1 MSFPRKK
8 MQGRGLPHNL
18 QVYAHIK
25 VEICYN
31 MQYTIYDFAFDA
43 SFWLRWNVGSF
54 NCKSRNGR
62 RMRPYG
68 RIFFPRFLLGI
79 LQPHLDRGRGLR
91 PLSFAANGTRAKGEK
106 GMSRFANCRKR
117 VSSRRTALIALSV
130 GSVSLLGLVVGC
142 GGDSGR
148 APNGGLSVKGLYVGM
163 PGDSALKAYTK
174 LVDGSKDLLV
184 VDYRNGIGPEL
195 DEETKAKAKKEYED
209 TVKLAEADIDRFL
222 QWHGIHGGFYDPSRE
237 ECKGREADDK
247 DIRPYVGSEN
257 SNTPIPGANWV
268 VGSAMAAFAGIN
280 GYQVEWMLPGKRKSD
295 KEGMSAPKLYSGKMS
310 VPEKMKNSS
319 LYSVW
324 NSEVLEKGLP
334 AELYSKGLQLS
345 KENAKRV
352 FFRLA
357 FEDAQGNP
365 VDKKKLATELVLND
379 PMFFEEFGSNEEK
392 IEAAEK
398 ELEGFLLWGEFGDR
412 MSLIDPDDPRPE
424 DVKARERRDA
434 EVMAEMAKR
443 GDTKGL
449 AKMKMAGRGKSG
461 YQAAAKGKDE
471 APAGANTNTASPSP
485 SAEDTAE
492 LNRMKAELNKIENR
506 KTTLDAEIA
515 DLGNKIKPLADTVKK
530 RGEQAKKDPLLKINP
545 VFKAN
550 YAKDKARLDETKYDA
565 AKERRKEDVAA
576 IAEMKKK
583 IGDKEAAIKRDLASQ
598 EKAIAEAKAAEEKV
612 AAEAK
617 AAEEAALA
625 KKNRTDLRF
634 LTAARTGSYNRTT
647 SNYAHQFSE
656 TMKKM
661 AVNCNA
667 MLEWAVLTE
676 PADKLEE
683 ITETFSIPAG
693 DYESAVKFASKLD
706 SDLGIN
712 RFLENGSLRTR
723 RYFEK
728 DLVDI
733 RSPLWFRLV
742 LKTTNGVEVA
752 KADAVKNWLEARGQ
766 FPPDG
771 RLKISKKQMMEV
783 ALNNGCTKEKQLK
796 TLCCAWLDK
805 EGNVKK
811 VQFTELGLD
820 RFFSAKDMSGEDFAK
835 ALVEN
840 YSELP
845 SLQPTVKRED
855 PGRGLIQETTWS
867 HRDPKG
873 YQVNVFERA
882 YYNNDG
888 IRYTQR
894 MLENDAEV
902 TLGLG
907 LVGKLPTKYLTIVA
921 TQP

>member
-1 MSFPRKK
+1 
-8 MQGRGLPHNL
+8 
-18 QVYAHIK
+18 
-25 VEICYN
+25 
-31 MQYTIYDFAFDA
+31 
-43 SFWLRWNVGSF
+43 
-54 NCKSRNGR
+54 
-62 RMRPYG
+62 
-68 RIFFPRFLLGI
+68 
-79 LQPHLDRGRGLR
+79 
-91 PLSFAANGTRAKGEK
+91 
-106 GMSRFANCRKR
+106 MSRFANCRKR

-310 VPEKMKNSS
+310 VPEKMKDSS

-365 VDKKKLATELVLND
+365 VDKKKLATELVLNN
-379 PMFFEEFGSNEEK
+379 PKFFEEFGSNEEK

-398 ELEGFLLWGEFGDR
+398 ELEGFLLWVEFLREQNFGDYSIKGV
-412 MSLIDPDDPRPE
+412 SLLDPDDPRPE
-424 DVKARERRDA
+424 AVKARERRDA

-449 AKMKMAGRGKSG
+449 AKMKMAKGKGS
-461 YQAAAKGKDE
+461 YQVPAKGKDE
-471 APAGANTNTASPSP
+471 APAVANANTASPSP

-492 LNRMKAELNKIENR
+492 LNRMKADLR
-506 KTTLDAEIA
+506 KLQ
-515 DLGNKIKPLADTVKK
+515 KSRQ
-530 RGEQAKKDPLLKINP
+530 RGSH
-545 VFKAN
+545 
-550 YAKDKARLDETKYDA
+550 
-565 AKERRKEDVAA
+565 AA
-576 IAEMKKK
+576 IEDMKKK
-583 IGDKEAAIKRDLASQ
+583 IARKESEIRNKIAAQ
-598 EKAIAEAKAAEEKV
+598 EKTVAEAKAAEEKV

>member
-1 MSFPRKK
+1 
-8 MQGRGLPHNL
+8 
-18 QVYAHIK
+18 
-25 VEICYN
+25 
-31 MQYTIYDFAFDA
+31 
-43 SFWLRWNVGSF
+43 
-54 NCKSRNGR
+54 
-62 RMRPYG
+62 
-68 RIFFPRFLLGI
+68 
-79 LQPHLDRGRGLR
+79 
-91 PLSFAANGTRAKGEK
+91 
-106 GMSRFANCRKR
+106 MSRFANCRKR

-130 GSVSLLGLVVGC
+130 GCVSLLGLVVGC

-195 DEETKAKAKKEYED
+195 DEETKAKQKKDWEE

-365 VDKKKLATELVLND
+365 VDKKKLATELVLNN

-449 AKMKMAGRGKSG
+449 AKMKMAGRGKGG

-492 LNRMKAELNKIENR
+492 LNRMKADLR
-506 KTTLDAEIA
+506 KLQ
-515 DLGNKIKPLADTVKK
+515 KSRQ
-530 RGEQAKKDPLLKINP
+530 RGSH
-545 VFKAN
+545 
-550 YAKDKARLDETKYDA
+550 
-565 AKERRKEDVAA
+565 AA
-576 IAEMKKK
+576 IEDMKKK
-583 IGDKEAAIKRDLASQ
+583 IARKESEIRNKIAAQ
-598 EKAIAEAKAAEEKV
+598 EKTVAEAKAAEEKV

-712 RFLENGSLRTR
+712 RFLENGSPRTR

-752 KADAVKNWLEARGQ
+752 KADAVKRWLEARGQ

-771 RLKISKKQMMEV
+771 RLKITKKPAIEV
-783 ALNNGCTKEKQLK
+783 SLNNGCTKEKQLK
-796 TLCCAWLDK
+796 TLCYVWLNND
-805 EGNVKK
+805 GNVKK

-820 RFFSAKDMSGEDFAK
+820 RFFNAKNISGEDFAK

-845 SLQPTVKRED
+845 SLQPDVKRMEFSD
-855 PGRGLIQETTWS
+855 NGIVLIQQETTWTHKS
-867 HRDPKG
+867 PQG
-873 YQVNVFERA
+873 YRLDLFERA
-882 YYNNDG
+882 YHSNTG
-888 IRYTQR
+888 ITQKQ
-894 MLENDAEV
+894 LLDDPQIALQ
-902 TLGLG
+902 LGLA
-907 LVGKLPTKYLTIVA
+907 GKLPTKRLTIVA
-921 TQP
+921 TQPESARKFD